1 MMYQYYNTNSSRVV
15 TQRSNLTSFIVQ
27 SLSASRGT
35 SGWAQMEAA
44 LRDFPKAAVDSTRIS
59 PRAFLAK
66 RSVLPARVVAKT
78 AARND
83 FSSDDGAEDTT
94 HAKKKIVVVGAGWGG
109 WGAAKAVAES
119 ETASV
124 VLLDGVPDP
133 TGRTG
138 TRATSGKP
146 FEAGVRGFW
155 KDYPN
160 INHLVVSDGFCL
172 GVLLRVRKR
181 SDDFRTNR
189 RSFIEESTTP
199 LFSLHLSVSLFL
211 RLFLTPFLLFFRAGL
226 IDANTGIER
235 RGRIYGVHAIEFL

>member
-1 MMYQYYNTNSSRVV
+1 
-15 TQRSNLTSFIVQ
+15 
-27 SLSASRGT
+27 
-35 SGWAQMEAA
+35 MEAA
-44 LRDFPKAAVDSTRIS
+44 LRDFKAVGSTRIS

-83 FSSDDGAEDTT
+83 TFSSDDDGADETT
-94 HAKKKIVVVGAGWGG
+94 TNAKKKIVVVGAGWGG

-160 INHLVVSDGFCL
+160 INHLVVSDG
-172 GVLLRVRKR
+172 LLSWRHCPTMINVRKR
-181 SDDFRTNR
+181 SDVDDFRTTTTNHR
-189 RSFIEESTTP
+189 RSF
-199 LFSLHLSVSLFL
+199 FYHRRVDGRRHFFHSVSLYLCLCVYF
-211 RLFLTPFLLFFRAGL
+211 
-226 IDANTGIER
+226 
-235 RGRIYGVHAIEFL
+235 

>member
-1 MMYQYYNTNSSRVV
+1 
-15 TQRSNLTSFIVQ
+15 
-27 SLSASRGT
+27 
-35 SGWAQMEAA
+35 MEKSC
-44 LRDFPKAAVDSTRIS
+44 LRDVLPKKASLVDSTRIS
-59 PRAFLAK
+59 LGAK
-66 RSVLPARVVAKT
+66 RRVVVLPARVA

-83 FSSDDGAEDTT
+83 TLVSSDDDDGAEDD
-94 HAKKKIVVVGAGWGG
+94 ALKNAKKKKKKKIVVVGAGWAG

-160 INHLVVSDGFCL
+160 INHLVVRERRRIAE
-172 GVLLRVRKR
+172 VLSSSK
-181 SDDFRTNR
+181 SR
-189 RSFIEESTTP
+189 RRHF
-199 LFSLHLSVSLFL
+199 FSLPVSLSL
-211 RLFLTPFLLFFRAGL
+211 CLSRVFLTPFLLFFRAS
-226 IDANTGIER
+226 DRRER
-235 RGRIYGVHAIEFL
+235 WD